1 MEINSITVSG
11 KEYPISSTISE
22 YGDTKKI
29 KYSTIIDG
37 NEHSLKVTL
46 DTQTEED
53 LKEFHGLN
61 AVDELKEIIF
71 REMRMEIF
79 CKVHNTT
86 VKEITEKIKD
96 NPACVL
102 EDDMLK
108 EWVKEFEIKDN

>member
-11 KEYPISSTISE
+11 KNYPISFAVTEES
-22 YGDTKKI
+22 DTKKI

-37 NEHSLKVTL
+37 NERSLKVTL
-46 DTQTEED
+46 HTQVEED

-61 AVDELKEIIF
+61 AVDELRDIIT

-86 VKEITEKIKD
+86 VSEITAKIKE
-96 NPACVL
+96 NPECILQDDVL
-102 EDDMLK
+102 I
-108 EWVKEFEIKDN
+108 EWVSEFEAKDN